1 MFAQLQVEM
10 AKRGVKLMAL
20 TTHNT
25 PVNKAGTEYRPHEE
39 WVRDVNELG
48 NADIQ
53 FPIVDDED
61 GSISQAYHMFV
72 SIIGSLALPN
82 PLRSIANDKTL

>member
-1 MFAQLQVEM
+1 MFAQLQLEM

-20 TTHNT
+20 TTRNT

-39 WVRDVNELG
+39 WVKDVNELG
-48 NADIQ
+48 NADIL

-61 GSISQAYHMFV
+61 GSISKAYHV
-72 SIIGSLALPN
+72 SVPFTSPLSYLPI
-82 PLRSIANDKTL
+82 L